1 MSHPL
6 SPGVP
11 APCTRSRRCPNRS
24 SLVAVVLVVC
34 LNGSSLAAGLSYA
47 QAIELARQTAP
58 ALRAGDAAVASAAAA
73 RPAAATLP
81 DPRLAAG
88 IENLPMAGP
97 DRWSAT
103 RDSGTMQRLALMQ
116 EVPNRA
122 KREARQQVAEARIE
136 RERATRAVTALTV
149 KREAALAWLGVYHAE
164 RRLALLAEL
173 RRENQLLQDTLPA
186 RIAGGQSQPADL
198 TMARQEA
205 LTIADRGDELA
216 RDLRRARAELRRWV
230 GVRAD
235 DPLVGPPML
244 LGVAAET
251 VRGDLHQHAELLAY
265 RPMRDMANAE
275 MAEADAE
282 KRGDWAWEVAYS
294 RRPRYDD
301 MVSFQLSFDLPW
313 QRDRRQQPAV
323 EGKRQEALRI
333 EAEREE
339 ALRRHAAEVDAMLA
353 DGAALEAQ
361 LARLQGAGLALSE
374 ERVRLATVSYQAGRG
389 DLGAVLAAR
398 AQAVDVRLRAI
409 ELEAQRDAVRVRL
422 TTLIAE

>member
-1 MSHPL
+1 VWWFVDFVVA
-6 SPGVP
+6 GAP
-11 APCTRSRRCPNRS
+11 AP
-24 SLVAVVLVVC
+24 
-34 LNGSSLAAGLSYA
+34 
-47 QAIELARQTAP
+47 
-58 ALRAGDAAVASAAAA
+58 

-122 KREARQQVAEARIE
+122 KREARQQVAEARVE

-186 RIAGGQSQPADL
+186 RIAGGQSQPGDL

-216 RDLRRARAELRRWV
+216 RDVRRARAELRRWV

-235 DPLVGPPML
+235 DPLVGPPL
-244 LGVAAET
+244 LPGVAAET
-251 VRGDLHQHAELLAY
+251 VRGGLHRHAELLAY
-265 RPMRDMANAE
+265 GPMRDMANAE

-353 DGAALEAQ
+353 DAAALEAQ
-361 LARLQGAGLALSE
+361 LARLQGTGLALSE
-374 ERVRLATVSYQAGRG
+374 ERVRLATASYQAGRG

-398 AQAVDVRLRAI
+398 TQAVDVRLRAI
-409 ELEAQRDAVRVRL
+409 ELEAQHDAVRVRL

>member
-1 MSHPL
+1 MSHPH
-6 SPGVP
+6 PGAS
-11 APCTRSRRCPNRS
+11 APRARSRFLRRLT
-24 SLVAVVLVVC
+24 LVAALLAVF
-34 LNGSSLAAGLSYA
+34 LNGPSLAADLSYA
-47 QAIELARQTAP
+47 QTVELARQTAP

-73 RPAAATLP
+73 GPAAATLP
-81 DPRLAAG
+81 DPRLVAG
-88 IENLPMAGP
+88 VENLPAAGP
-97 DRWSAT
+97 DRWSTT

-122 KREARQQVAEARIE
+122 KRDARQQLADARIE
-136 RERATRAVTALTV
+136 RERAARSVTALAV
-149 KREAALAWLGVYHAE
+149 RREAALAWLGAYHAE

-173 RRENQLLQDTLPA
+173 QRENQLLQDTLPA

-205 LTIADRGDELA
+205 LAIADRGDELA
-216 RDLRRARAELRRWV
+216 RDVRRARAELRRWV
-230 GVRAD
+230 GSRAD
-235 DPLVGPPML
+235 DALVGPPAL
-244 LGVAAET
+244 PAVAADT
-251 VRGDLHQHAELLAY
+251 VRGDLHRHAELLAY
-265 RPMRDMANAE
+265 GPMRDMANAE
-275 MAEADAE
+275 RAEADAD

-323 EGKRQEALRI
+323 EAKRQEALRI

-361 LARLQGAGLALSE
+361 LARLQGTGLALSE
-374 ERVRLATVSYQAGRG
+374 ERIRLATASYQAGRG

-409 ELEAQRDAVRVRL
+409 ELEAQYDAVRVRL

>member
-1 MSHPL
+1 VSHNH
-6 SPGVP
+6 PGAL
-11 APCTRSRRCPNRS
+11 APCARSRQSLRRAN
-24 SLVAVVLVVC
+24 LVAAMLAAVLH
-34 LNGSSLAAGLSYA
+34 GPSLAAGLSYA
-47 QAIELARQTAP
+47 EAIELARQTAP

-88 IENLPMAGP
+88 IENLPIAGP

-149 KREAALAWLGVYHAE
+149 KRESALAWIGAYHAE

-205 LTIADRGDELA
+205 LTIADRGDDLA
-216 RDLRRARAELRRWV
+216 RDVRRARAELRRWV

-235 DPLVGPPML
+235 DPLVGLPML
-244 LGVAAET
+244 PGVAAEKL
-251 VRGDLHQHAELLAY
+251 RGDLHRHADLLAY
-265 RPMRDMANAE
+265 GPMRDMANAE

-323 EGKRQEALRI
+323 EAKRQEALRI
-333 EAEREE
+333 DAEREE
-339 ALRRHAAEVDAMLA
+339 ASRRHAAEVDAMLA

-361 LARLQGAGLALSE
+361 LTRLQGAGLALSE
-374 ERVRLATVSYQAGRG
+374 ERVRLATASYQAGRG

-409 ELEAQRDAVRVRL
+409 ELEAQRDALRVRL